1 MNKVTIGIVIA
12 ILAGFGGL
20 VIVMSMQNEKAT
32 VNTDGTTTSV
42 LQEATDANGNI
53 ADHVRGKADSKVLL
67 VEYADLQCPGCAAA
81 MKTVNEIYEEYKDR
95 VAFTFRSFPLQYHQ
109 NARAA
114 SAACESAGMQGYFWE
129 MLSAMYTARATW
141 IDASGSKRTEEFV
154 NIFKQVAPDG
164 DVTAFKNALSDKNI
178 EKKIDYDH
186 SLGKDQDKISATPAF
201 VINGKAIDVSSAN
214 TQDDLKAMITKKLDE
229 ELKKVGEQFQA
240 EI

>member
-53 ADHVRGKADSKVLL
+53 ADHVRGKADSKVRL

-229 ELKKVGEQFQA
+229 ELKKVGE
-240 EI
+240 